1 MAYEQQ
7 QRGHG
12 YVVAISIPTGTLRA
26 KIYDGSTADIVKCAK
41 CGFVPE
47 KFYKLDCQHI
57 LCTYCARFTGS
68 YTCVTDNTTTEIA
81 MPMLAPVLEN
91 IPLKFSLVD
100 CPACGQTFQYRGIK
114 KHVQK
119 KHPNLWEEGNQHAS
133 YDDKAHEETNTGD
146 RVLPATP
153 TNPSSV
159 TEATFK
165 EERHKA
171 TTHRLE
177 AEAVL
182 KKQGSQREILPV
194 FQRILKLQPYS
205 ALRKM
210 LVFNY
215 STLSTGVLSM
225 NKPGCKVELMISIT
239 GHTCEWRRPWVKD
252 ELCCPVAQLHVAA
265 MFRIHHGEGDDLLP
279 WPFAHKVAVL
289 LVNHL
294 EEANSILL
302 KLDSGDADGD
312 SFKKPVRG
320 TPNLKFGFPRVI
332 SLQQIE
338 NPKEGFLIQD
348 SIVFKFTI
356 Q

>member
-114 KHVQK
+114 
-119 KHPNLWEEGNQHAS
+119 
-133 YDDKAHEETNTGD
+133 
-146 RVLPATP
+146 
-153 TNPSSV
+153 
-159 TEATFK
+159 ATFK

>member
-159 TEATFK
+159 TEAPGTSMSGTDPMPMNLHTKATFK

-182 KKQGSQREILPV
+182 KKQGSQRE
-194 FQRILKLQPYS
+194 
-205 ALRKM
+205 
-210 LVFNY
+210 
-215 STLSTGVLSM
+215 
-225 NKPGCKVELMISIT
+225 
-239 GHTCEWRRPWVKD
+239 
-252 ELCCPVAQLHVAA
+252 
-265 MFRIHHGEGDDLLP
+265 
-279 WPFAHKVAVL
+279 VAVL